1 MKASMRATSPTKLIA
16 EKTKTAATT
25 TGKITAEEAGTETT
39 DQVVTVVATEI
50 AAVVITGT
58 LRTVKEE
65 VPAAVTGVT
74 VAAVVVVVGDAV
86 VVVVVVVDST
96 GVWMMSTTA
105 METEAMITIRMP
117 FTKPRLCNCP
127 TGGVRS

>member
-1 MKASMRATSPTKLIA
+1 
-16 EKTKTAATT
+16 
-25 TGKITAEEAGTETT
+25 
-39 DQVVTVVATEI
+39 
-50 AAVVITGT
+50 VVITGT

-65 VPAAVTGVT
+65 VLAAVTGVT
-74 VAAVVVVVGDAV
+74 VAAVVVVGDA
-86 VVVVVVVDST
+86 VVVVVDST

>member
-16 EKTKTAATT
+16 EKTRTAVTT

-74 VAAVVVVVGDAV
+74 VAAVVVVGDA

>member
-1 MKASMRATSPTKLIA
+1 MRATSPTKLIA
-16 EKTKTAATT
+16 EKTRTAVTT

-65 VPAAVTGVT
+65 VLAAVTGVT
-74 VAAVVVVVGDAV
+74 VAAVVVVGDA

>member
-65 VPAAVTGVT
+65 VLAAVTGVT
-74 VAAVVVVVGDAV
+74 VAAVVVVGDA

>member
-86 VVVVVVVDST
+86 VVVVVVDST

>member
-1 MKASMRATSPTKLIA
+1 
-16 EKTKTAATT
+16 
-25 TGKITAEEAGTETT
+25 
-39 DQVVTVVATEI
+39 
-50 AAVVITGT
+50 VVITGT

-74 VAAVVVVVGDAV
+74 VAAVVVVGDAV

>member
-1 MKASMRATSPTKLIA
+1 MRATSPTKLIA
-16 EKTKTAATT
+16 EKTRTAVTT

-74 VAAVVVVVGDAV
+74 VAAVVVVGDA

>member
-74 VAAVVVVVGDAV
+74 VAAVVVVGDA